1 MSISSSIARPLRFGI
16 AALLIAI
23 AGAQPSLAR
32 DCGNGPGGFG
42 SWLAG
47 FKSRAIAA
55 GVSPRAISQGLD
67 GVSYDPRI
75 IHLDRNQKS
84 FKLSFEQFYARRVG
98 SVLVGAREPA

>member
-1 MSISSSIARPLRFGI
+1 MSSASTFAQPLRIGV

-32 DCGNGPGGFG
+32 DCGSGPGGFG

-55 GVSPRAISQGLD
+55 GISPRAISQSLN

-84 FKLSFEQFYARRVG
+84 FKLSFEQF
-98 SVLVGAREPA
+98 